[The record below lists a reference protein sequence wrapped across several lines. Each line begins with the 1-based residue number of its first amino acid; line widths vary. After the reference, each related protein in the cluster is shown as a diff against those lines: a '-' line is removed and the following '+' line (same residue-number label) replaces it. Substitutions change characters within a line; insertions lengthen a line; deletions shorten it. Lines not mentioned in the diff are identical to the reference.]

1 MVPEM
6 RDVCLSVCVVR
17 FRGVGFVCV
26 CVCWCVCVGV
36 CVGGEL
42 GEGRCKGRG
51 WDGMG
56 WMDEKG
62 KNNNRDISESIYI
75 FCVMLGD

>member
-1 MVPEM
+1 M
-6 RDVCLSVCVVR
+6 
-17 FRGVGFVCV
+17 
-26 CVCWCVCVGV
+26 CVCVGV
-36 CVGGEL
+36 CVWVCVWGGNW
-42 GEGRCKGRG
+42 GREDVRGGDGMG
-51 WDGMG
+51 WDG